1 MHLDNLLFIL
11 LIAMAALFR
20 LLASQAGDAKKRSQK
35 PDQRS
40 TATPQPDQP
49 IRRAPVESDEERI
62 RKFLEAI
69 GQPATSRPPPP
80 VVPRTNI
87 PPRRLAP
94 VHPPPIPTARNVLA
108 RTKRK
113 VVESTEN
120 ASSGIDLRG
129 SRSSA
134 VTHAER
140 FNQIAGGRI
149 HDVHWAEGEAHRKRH
164 RHRDAPPLDSRSTQR
179 DHPSRNFRTAAK
191 FATSRSYRKRLS
203 FDEDFVA
210 SDSLRRRGGTG
221 RRSGLKILLYTR
233 EQLGHCHLPT
243 SGRLIERAHE
253 VLTQPPGDSKLGQGA
268 NLLLVSGWDFNLDRW
283 LHARMAVSAR
293 GRERLRAR
301 SFGAQRTLNS
311 QRQSRSHLGASGDHA
326 RSLRD

>member
-62 RKFLEAI
+62 RKFLEAL

-87 PPRRLAP
+87 PPRPLAP

-113 VVESTEN
+113 VVETKKLPT
-120 ASSGIDLRG
+120 A
-129 SRSSA
+129 A
-134 VTHAER
+134 VFALHE
-140 FNQIAGGRI
+140 
-149 HDVHWAEGEAHRKRH
+149 
-164 RHRDAPPLDSRSTQR
+164 APPLPPEAPGSFKPAAEAYAMATEPKTKVARTGIDIAALLRS
-179 DHPSRNFRTAAK
+179 PAGLRNAII
-191 FATSRSYRKRLS
+191 
-203 FDEDFVA
+203 
-210 SDSLRRRGGTG
+210 LREIFG
-221 RRSGLKILLYTR
+221 
-233 EQLGHCHLPT
+233 
-243 SGRLIERAHE
+243 
-253 VLTQPPGDSKLGQGA
+253 PP
-268 NLLLVSGWDFNLDRW
+268 
-283 LHARMAVSAR
+283 
-293 GRERLRAR
+293 
-301 SFGAQRTLNS
+301 
-311 QRQSRSHLGASGDHA
+311 
-326 RSLRD
+326 RSLQPLDLLGNA